1 MDRSIKQ
8 ISSQYPARPDQV
20 YTKNAWEHPLCNLSC
35 VGLHST
41 YSNYSTLKWLLTF
54 DGSISMTTRKEC
66 SCSSCSNLESSFI
79 SLWKLRIFIFS
90 HGVVISKTLCFKSCF
105 ESFWTF
111 ETWNATCFVH
121 CWGPDS
127 AGICC
132 GSIWQSKSI
141 RYVYPPKKT
150 WMSFNGQT
158 SANSLEWCFWMFF
171 KTMLCLWVTTG

>member
-79 SLWKLRIFIFS
+79 SLWKLRIFIFYPMVLWS
-90 HGVVISKTLCFKSCF
+90 LRLYVLNHALKASELLKREMPHALYTVEVQTLQEFAVDPSGNR
-105 ESFWTF
+105 SQY
-111 ETWNATCFVH
+111 AT
-121 CWGPDS
+121 
-127 AGICC
+127 
-132 GSIWQSKSI
+132 SI
-141 RYVYPPKKT
+141 PKKKHGCLLMDKLRPT
-150 WMSFNGQT
+150 PWNDVFGC
-158 SANSLEWCFWMFF
+158 SLR
-171 KTMLCLWVTTG
+171 LCYVFG